1 MSSQL
6 IVRID
11 SELKEKVGQIAYHEG
26 KTTSLVVREL
36 LAEYVK
42 SRDISGYIDDLWK
55 RTGRKLGDAGAGQ
68 GDVEKTIAEVRRKR
82 KSR

>member
-11 SELKEKVGQIAYHEG
+11 DELKEQVNRLAYREG
-26 KTTSLVVREL
+26 KTTSLLVREL

-42 SRDISGYIDDLWK
+42 SRDISGYIDDLWT
-55 RTGRKLGDAGAGQ
+55 RTGKTLTEAGAKPA
-68 GDVEKTIAEVRRKR
+68 DIAGAIKAVRQRTVK
-82 KSR
+82 

>member
-11 SELKEKVGQIAYHEG
+11 PELKEKVSRLAYREG
-26 KTTSLVVREL
+26 KTTSLLVREL

-42 SRDISGYIDDLWK
+42 NRDISGYIDDLWN
-55 RTGRKLGDAGAGQ
+55 RTGGKLADAGTTEK
-68 GDVEKTIAEVRRKR
+68 DVAEAIRSVRGRGGR
-82 KSR
+82 